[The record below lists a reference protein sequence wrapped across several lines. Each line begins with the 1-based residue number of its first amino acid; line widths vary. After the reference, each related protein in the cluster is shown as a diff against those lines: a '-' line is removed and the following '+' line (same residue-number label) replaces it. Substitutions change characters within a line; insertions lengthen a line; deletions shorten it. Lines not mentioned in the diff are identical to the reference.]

1 MEQLIDSILQID
13 EELFSFLN
21 GLHAPMLDTLM
32 LWATNK
38 YFWIPLYLL
47 LIFFISRKYKWS
59 GIYLIATIILVVILA
74 NGVTSSFMK
83 PYFQRLRPCYD
94 SDLQETIHLMK
105 RCGGRFGFASSHA
118 SNHFGLATIIWLLFG
133 TRYRIA
139 ALLFPWA
146 VLIAYSRVYVG
157 VHYPLDILAGAIVG
171 AILAWIIY
179 KLFEVLNRRYNWV
192 SLENKAIE
200 SSAYP

>member
-1 MEQLIDSILQID
+1 MEQWFDSILQLD

-21 GLHAPMLDTLM
+21 SLNAPILDTLM

-38 YFWIPLYLL
+38 YFWTPLYLL
-47 LIFFISRKYKWS
+47 LIFFISKEYKWS
-59 GIYLIATIILVVILA
+59 GIYLIVTIILVVVLA
-74 NGVTSSFMK
+74 NEVTSSFMK

-94 SDLQETIHLMK
+94 SDLQETIHLIK

-118 SNHFGLATIIWLLFG
+118 SNHFGLATIVWLLFG
-133 TRYRIA
+133 TRYRIT

-146 VLIAYSRVYVG
+146 ALIAYSRVYIG
-157 VHYPLDILAGAIVG
+157 VHYPLDILVGALVGGIVG
-171 AILAWIIY
+171 WIVF
-179 KLFEVLNRRYNWV
+179 KLFKLVNGKYHWIPALRTTT
-192 SLENKAIE
+192 K